1 MSAKMEKLASK
12 LGARVVGTVPEYS
25 AGAFGAAEL
34 AEALRTMLEPGKGKR
49 PGRPSNPNWTRRSK
63 VPMAEE
69 TEARLEE
76 LARIL
81 SDENRKVSPMQ
92 VAAQLLEEAAAR
104 YFPARTSSTRRD

>member
-1 MSAKMEKLASK
+1 
-12 LGARVVGTVPEYS
+12 
-25 AGAFGAAEL
+25 
-34 AEALRTMLEPGKGKR
+34 
-49 PGRPSNPNWTRRSK
+49 
-63 VPMAEE
+63 MAEE